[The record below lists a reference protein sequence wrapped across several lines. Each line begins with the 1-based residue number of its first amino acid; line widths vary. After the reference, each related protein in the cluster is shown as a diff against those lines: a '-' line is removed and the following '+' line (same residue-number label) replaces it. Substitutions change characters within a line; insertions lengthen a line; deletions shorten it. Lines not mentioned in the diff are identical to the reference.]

1 MRNPEISVV
10 MSIYNDAKYLH
21 YSIESILSQEGVDFE
36 FIIVNDSAIDESAK
50 IATRYA
56 ADDKRIHIINQENQG
71 LTKALINGCRE
82 ARGRFIARQDA
93 DDLSMPGR
101 LALQAEM
108 LQSNNRLV
116 FVSCWADVIGPENEL
131 LFTYKRPANPEDATD
146 LLLNGH
152 KSPPGHG
159 SVMFRRECYERVGG
173 YRPQLYYAQDGDLWL
188 RLGKIGQLGYVQ
200 KVLYQY
206 RVSSLSISGARHQ
219 IKLPFARLVDELYA
233 ARQAGESEEPILAN
247 APSVADIRNNKAVSS
262 EADTQYFIGRAL
274 VARRDSR
281 AVKYLKNCV
290 CSNPLKLRAW
300 FFLLAAVGVNVLEL
314 FKKMKTFSENGRI

>member
-1 MRNPEISVV
+1 MRTPEISVV
-10 MSIYNDAKYLH
+10 MSIYNDAKYLP
-21 YSIESILSQEGVDFE
+21 YSIESILSQEGVDIE
-36 FIIVNDSAIDESAK
+36 FVIVNDGAIDESGE

-108 LQSNNRLV
+108 LRNNIKLV

-188 RLGKIGQLGYVQ
+188 RLGEIGQLGYVQ

-206 RVSSLSISGARHQ
+206 RVSTLSISGTRHQ

-274 VARRDSR
+274 VARGDSR

>member
-1 MRNPEISVV
+1 MRTPEISVV
-10 MSIYNDAKYLH
+10 MSIYSDAKYLP

-36 FIIVNDSAIDESAK
+36 FIIVNDSAIDESAE

-56 ADDKRIHIINQENQG
+56 ADDKRIRIINQTNQG

-146 LLLNGH
+146 LLLNGR

-173 YRPQLYYAQDGDLWL
+173 YRHQLYYAQDGDLWL
-188 RLGKIGQLGYVQ
+188 RFGEIGQLGYVQ
-200 KVLYQY
+200 KVLYKY
-206 RVSSLSISGARHQ
+206 RISSLSVSGSQ
-219 IKLPFARLVDELYA
+219 QKLKIPFARLVDDLYA

-247 APSVADIRNNKAVSS
+247 APSVADIRNNKVASS

-274 VARRDSR
+274 VARGDLR
-281 AVKYLKNCV
+281 AMKYLKNCV

-300 FFLLAAVGVNVLEL
+300 FFLLAAVGVNVSER
-314 FKKMKTFSENGRI
+314 FKKIKTFSEDGRI

>member
-10 MSIYNDAKYLH
+10 MSIYNDAKYLP
-21 YSIESILSQEGVDFE
+21 YSIESILSQVGIDFE
-36 FIIVNDSAIDESAK
+36 FIIVNDSAIDESAE

-56 ADDKRIHIINQENQG
+56 ADDKRIRIINQINQG
-71 LTKALINGCRE
+71 LTKALINGCRK

-108 LQSNNRLV
+108 LRNNNQLV
-116 FVSCWADVIGPENEL
+116 FVSSWADVIGPENEL

-146 LLLNGH
+146 LLLNGR

-159 SVMFRRECYERVGG
+159 SVMFRRDCYERVGG

-233 ARQAGESEEPILAN
+233 ARQAGESEEPILTN
-247 APSVADIRNNKAVSS
+247 APSVTDIRNNREFSS

-281 AVKYLKNCV
+281 ATKYLKSCV

-300 FFLLAAVGVNVLEL
+300 FFLLAAVGINVQEL
-314 FKKMKTFSENGRI
+314 FKKMKTFSENGRR

>member
-21 YSIESILSQEGVDFE
+21 YSIESILSQEGVDIE
-36 FIIVNDSAIDESAK
+36 FVIVNDGAIDESGE

-173 YRPQLYYAQDGDLWL
+173 YRHQLYYAQDGDLWL

-206 RVSSLSISGARHQ
+206 RVSTLSISGARHQ

-247 APSVADIRNNKAVSS
+247 APSVADIRNNKVASS
-262 EADTQYFIGRAL
+262 EADTHYFIGRAL
-274 VARRDSR
+274 VARGDSR
-281 AVKYLKNCV
+281 AMKYLKNCV

-300 FFLLAAVGVNVLEL
+300 FFLLAAAGVNVLEL

>member
-10 MSIYNDAKYLH
+10 MSIYNDAKYLP

-36 FIIVNDSAIDESAK
+36 FIIVNDSAIDESAE

-146 LLLNGH
+146 LLLNGR

-274 VARRDSR
+274 VARGDSR
-281 AVKYLKNCV
+281 AMKYLKNCV

-300 FFLLAAVGVNVLEL
+300 FFLLAAAGVNVLEL
-314 FKKMKTFSENGRI
+314 FKKVKTFSENGRI